1 VTTKVVEWAA
11 IPSKKG
17 SPVWRTIDVRESFAA
32 AGSPSKIYLPVG
44 ELVGSRRAFDTK
56 HPGKACLLIL
66 EICRRKLL
74 LIVQTIDVRFEDK
87 EVTTDS
93 LTIIQIME
101 MEVDLFLAGL
111 ASDSACW
118 KRLGRVGTLNFV
130 EGVLESLM
138 GVGAITRD
146 EALAWKELLT
156 VSLGVAPARFSPSG
170 GASRHPSSPTPRTFA
185 HFIDLISADEPAKVS
200 PGVCSF
206 QIFGLELYDMQVAV
220 LWRMLP
226 VLDPEGTDELKNL
239 APINAGPEMSA
250 LEVSDDLGTIYCKNG
265 GSSGGGG
272 GGGGERVGRSVFTP
286 APPDGARIL
295 TISWEDMIF
304 EIPLGSTHS

>member
-1 VTTKVVEWAA
+1 MGRYSFEEG
-11 IPSKKG
+11 IL
-17 SPVWRTIDVRESFAA
+17 VWRTIDVREILAA
-32 AGSPSKIYLPVG
+32 AASPSKIHLPVG
-44 ELVGSRRAFDTK
+44 EMAGSRRAFDTK
-56 HPGKACLLIL
+56 HPGKACLQII
-66 EICRRKLL
+66 EICWRKLL
-74 LIVQTIDVRFEDK
+74 LIVQTIDVRFEDR
-87 EVTTDS
+87 EVATDS

-111 ASDSACW
+111 ASDSARW

-130 EGVLESLM
+130 EGALESLM

-156 VSLGVAPARFSPSG
+156 VSLGVAPARFSSSD
-170 GASRHPSSPTPRTFA
+170 GASMLPFSPTPRTFA
-185 HFIDLISADEPAKVS
+185 HFIELISTDEPAKVS

-206 QIFGLELYDMQVAV
+206 QIFGLERYDMQVAV

-239 APINAGPEMSA
+239 APFNAGPEMSVM
-250 LEVSDDLGTIYCKNG
+250 EVSDDLGTIYRTKG
-265 GSSGGGG
+265 GSSG

-286 APPDGARIL
+286 APPDDATIL

-304 EIPLGSTHS
+304 EIPLGPTHG